1 MDAKDL
7 ERRIGEL
14 SRGFVRGKLGCCPQG
29 VEVRIQGDLLV
40 VRVRGF
46 LEWTEHALVE
56 PPRDRPAVEDSY
68 LRLFEQIAP
77 LLRAGIREATGRSV
91 LEVQV
96 LLNLPAGECLLLLT
110 LRPENTEGLPV
121 VNSSARP
128 EARCGPTET
137 HCARPK
143 R

>member
-1 MDAKDL
+1 MDPKDL

-14 SRGFVRGKLGCCPQG
+14 SRGFVRGKLGRCPQG
-29 VEVRIQGDLLV
+29 VEVRIQRDLLV

-56 PPRDRPAVEDSY
+56 SPRDRPAVEDYY

-110 LRPENTEGLPV
+110 LRRENTEGLPV
-121 VNSSARP
+121 VDSSARP
-128 EARCGPTET
+128 EAR
-137 HCARPK
+137 
-143 R
+143 